1 MNLLSSHDVPRA
13 ITALGGTPMQHRD
26 RDWQRAHNTLTVA
39 QYYRG
44 RQLFMLGTL
53 MTMTLPGM
61 PCLYYG
67 DEAGLVGYADPF
79 NRGTYPWGREDT
91 GLREC
96 IRQMAALR
104 NGNSALSAGELEP
117 LVCAAGM
124 AAWRRR
130 DETGEFIICV
140 NPGEGPLPLPDAA
153 KYGETVFTIGQAGE
167 RRLEGQ
173 SAVIRRIR

>member
-1 MNLLSSHDVPRA
+1 M
-13 ITALGGTPMQHRD
+13 
-26 RDWQRAHNTLTVA
+26 A

-91 GLREC
+91 GLRDAAVSCVGEIQRLREC

>member
-13 ITALGGTPMQHRD
+13 VTVLGGLPMEHHD
-26 RDWQRAHNTLTVA
+26 RDWQREHNTLTVA

-53 MTMTLPGM
+53 MCMTLPGM
-61 PCLYYG
+61 PSLYYG

-96 IRQMAALR
+96 IRQMALLR
-104 NGNSALSAGELEP
+104 GSHPSLSGGEIEP
-117 LVCAAGM
+117 IACAAGL
-124 AAWRRR
+124 AAWRRYSEEE
-130 DETGEFIICV
+130 ETVICV
-140 NPGEGPLPLPDAA
+140 NPGDQPVTLPDAA
-153 KYGETVFTIGQAGE
+153 RGETLFTVGKLWE

-173 SAVIRRIR
+173 SAVILRTR

>member
-1 MNLLSSHDVPRA
+1 
-13 ITALGGTPMQHRD
+13 
-26 RDWQRAHNTLTVA
+26 
-39 QYYRG
+39 
-44 RQLFMLGTL
+44 

-140 NPGEGPLPLPDAA
+140 NPGEGPLPLPMPPSTAKRYSPSGRRGSAA
-153 KYGETVFTIGQAGE
+153 GGPVGSHRPDTIKGAKTCSKTKK
-167 RRLEGQ
+167 RTKIILW
-173 SAVIRRIR
+173 AVVPRP

>member
-1 MNLLSSHDVPRA
+1 MKPAS
-13 ITALGGTPMQHRD
+13 
-26 RDWQRAHNTLTVA
+26 
-39 QYYRG
+39 
-44 RQLFMLGTL
+44 
-53 MTMTLPGM
+53 
-61 PCLYYG
+61 C
-67 DEAGLVGYADPF
+67 YADPF

-140 NPGEGPLPLPDAA
+140 NPGEGPLPLPMPPSTA
-153 KYGETVFTIGQAGE
+153 KRYSPSGRQGE
-167 RRLEGQ
+167 RRAGGPVGSHPPDTIKGAKHAEKRKKNQDHPMGSGGPGRGGLRLWLVLPHGGTTDCTAE
-173 SAVIRRIR
+173 

>member
-1 MNLLSSHDVPRA
+1 ME
-13 ITALGGTPMQHRD
+13 HRD

-61 PCLYYG
+61 PCIYYG

-104 NGNSALSAGELEP
+104 NGNTALATGTLEP
-117 LVCAAGM
+117 MACAAGM
-124 AAWRRR
+124 AAWRRE
-130 DETGEFIICV
+130 DENGSFVICV
-140 NPGEGPLPLPDAA
+140 NAGEGALPLPDAA
-153 KYGETVFTIGQAGE
+153 KGGETVFTVGRAEE

-173 SAVIRRIR
+173 SAVIRRIK

>member
-1 MNLLSSHDVPRA
+1 
-13 ITALGGTPMQHRD
+13 
-26 RDWQRAHNTLTVA
+26 
-39 QYYRG
+39 
-44 RQLFMLGTL
+44 MLGTL

-140 NPGEGPLPLPDAA
+140 NPGEGPLPLPMPPSTA
-153 KYGETVFTIGQAGE
+153 KRY
-167 RRLEGQ
+167 
-173 SAVIRRIR
+173 SP

>member
-1 MNLLSSHDVPRA
+1 MNPNRYPRRILLCVAGLSPQIVTETLYA
-13 ITALGGTPMQHRD
+13 
-26 RDWQRAHNTLTVA
+26 LTV
-39 QYYRG
+39 
-44 RQLFMLGTL
+44 T
-53 MTMTLPGM
+53 
-61 PCLYYG
+61 
-67 DEAGLVGYADPF
+67 
-79 NRGTYPWGREDT
+79 
-91 GLREC
+91 
-96 IRQMAALR
+96 
-104 NGNSALSAGELEP
+104 GELEP

>member
-1 MNLLSSHDVPRA
+1 M
-13 ITALGGTPMQHRD
+13 
-26 RDWQRAHNTLTVA
+26 
-39 QYYRG
+39 
-44 RQLFMLGTL
+44 
-53 MTMTLPGM
+53 
-61 PCLYYG
+61 
-67 DEAGLVGYADPF
+67 GYADPF

-153 KYGETVFTIGQAGE
+153 KYGETVFTIGRAEE

>member
-1 MNLLSSHDVPRA
+1 ME
-13 ITALGGTPMQHRD
+13 HRD

-61 PCLYYG
+61 PCIYYG

-96 IRQMAALR
+96 IRQMAGLR
-104 NGNSALSAGELEP
+104 NGHSALSTGGWSRWP
-117 LVCAAGM
+117 VRQ
-124 AAWRRR
+124 AWRHGAGR
-130 DETGEFIICV
+130 TKT
-140 NPGEGPLPLPDAA
+140 AA
-153 KYGETVFTIGQAGE
+153 LSSV
-167 RRLEGQ
+167 
-173 SAVIRRIR
+173 